1 LSKRAPKLG
10 QNFLSD
16 QHIARQIVDTLGDIS
31 QATVIEI
38 GPGKGVLTQH
48 LAGRAQRLIL
58 VELDRDLG
66 PQLANK
72 YSDDASVEV
81 VQADA
86 LKVEFAALLNGE
98 PTPAKLIGNLPYY
111 ITSDLLLKFFSLHE
125 LFSELVVMVQ
135 LEVAERICAVS
146 GTRDY
151 GVLSVTSQLYCD
163 CRMILK
169 VPPEAFTPRP
179 KVHSAVVRLKVNPK
193 TKRLHVDEV
202 GFLSFAKKC
211 FAQKRKTL
219 MNNLRE
225 VYPQDLVERTLSL
238 LSLRADV
245 RAEAIPFEQLCEIYR
260 SLNVLAG
267 A

>member
-1 LSKRAPKLG
+1 
-10 QNFLSD
+10 
-16 QHIARQIVDTLGDIS
+16 
-31 QATVIEI
+31 
-38 GPGKGVLTQH
+38 
-48 LAGRAQRLIL
+48 
-58 VELDRDLG
+58 LDRDFG
-66 PQLANK
+66 PQLAEK
-72 YSDDASVEV
+72 YSSVTNIEV

-86 LKVEFAALLNGE
+86 LKVDFAALLNE
-98 PTPAKLIGNLPYY
+98 NPTPAKLIGNLPYY
-111 ITSDLLLKFFSLHE
+111 ITSDLLLKFFSVHE
-125 LFSELVVMVQ
+125 MFSELVVMVQ
-135 LEVAERICAVS
+135 LEVAERICAES

-179 KVHSAVVRLKVNPK
+179 KVHSSVVRLKVNPK
-193 TKRLHVDEV
+193 MKSHHVDEA

-225 VYPQDLVERTLSL
+225 VYPQDQVECILSSL
-238 LSLRADV
+238 ALSANV